1 MHQLEEDLEEEKVR
15 QRRIIDDLLGCKSP
29 SNRRVKPLT
38 PKLQLVP
45 RYDPTSREHARF
57 EAHETRSLV
66 ADPED
71 GASEDSEEEGG
82 GSEEERGGSEE
93 EGVGCSAAGGHL
105 RSLFSGQQFSFLSG
119 PAGEGEVAGG
129 EDASSD
135 ESVGRPMVG
144 TSDTVMPNSLFF
156 FHWARPG
163 LANRTEHSFHATRS
177 RDEWERVWPERR
189 VAMKQLLRHSHR
201 HAVKAARQ
209 RRRTQRATV

>member
-1 MHQLEEDLEEEKVR
+1 MQQLEEDLEEEKVR

-29 SNRRVKPLT
+29 SNRRANDVKLLT

-57 EAHETRSLV
+57 EAHETPSLV
-66 ADPED
+66 ADHEG

-82 GSEEERGGSEE
+82 GSEEEG
-93 EGVGCSAAGGHL
+93 GCSAAGGHL

-119 PAGEGEVAGG
+119 PPGEGEGEGAGG

-135 ESVGRPMVG
+135 ESVGRPMEG
-144 TSDTVMPNSLFF
+144 TSDTVVPNSLFF

-209 RRRTQRATV
+209 RKRTQRAAV